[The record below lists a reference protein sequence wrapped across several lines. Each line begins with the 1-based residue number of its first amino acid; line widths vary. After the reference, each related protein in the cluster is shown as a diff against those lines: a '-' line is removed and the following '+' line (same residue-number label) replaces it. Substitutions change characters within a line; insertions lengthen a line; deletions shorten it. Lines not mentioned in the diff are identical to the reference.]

1 MTVLLDVFDSGNPP
15 WRPFVFPCDIPM
27 QTVRIVKIR
36 THMNAGRHSCRNR
49 NTIVVGGGESSLQ
62 SSQFDVQKR
71 DVIVEQSNAA
81 ADLGTACAA
90 RQKLEYQAGRQ
101 IVSNGQSLAILTCAP
116 LVL

>member
-36 THMNAGRHSCRNR
+36 THTNAGRHSCRNR

-71 DVIVEQSNAA
+71 NVIVEQS
-81 ADLGTACAA
+81 DPVERRHTPG
-90 RQKLEYQAGRQ
+90 YAGRRNSVPRRSRW
-101 IVSNGQSLAILTCAP
+101 IAERRTR
-116 LVL
+116 